1 VAGVA
6 LVGLARQNETPEVAI
21 GSAQVMLS
29 FCRLSSIA
37 VRLPIQTSSANTA
50 PVASIFMPETI
61 DAGIVLADHLQ
72 GRIIAHLAGED
83 LAGADARRR
92 VTANER

>member
-1 VAGVA
+1 M
-6 LVGLARQNETPEVAI
+6 LI

-29 FCRLSSIA
+29 LWRLSSMA

-50 PVASIFMPETI
+50 PVASIFMPETVTPLSSSATTCRVGSSRSSPVKI
-61 DAGIVLADHLQ
+61 SRLRMPDG
-72 GRIIAHLAGED
+72 G
-83 LAGADARRR
+83 